1 MLRTD
6 WSESRHLCHTDRREM
21 DYREAGRVRVLQK
34 GLENNG
40 EVVPEEAVAVQQL
53 LESFLQ
59 MKAA

>member
-1 MLRTD
+1 
-6 WSESRHLCHTDRREM
+6 M
-21 DYREAGRVRVLQK
+21 DYREAGRVSVLQK

-59 MKAA
+59 RKAA